1 MEKKFLKVGKS
12 LSFKFNPE
20 GLECELTPGTVY
32 NIKVNPYDRT
42 VGLEEVGG
50 FSMPSKVY
58 CTDRDKRFM
67 SKILNSYK
75 LSENGFTGVM
85 LAGLKGSGKTI
96 MAKMI
101 ANNSGLPIINVD
113 KNIYPWALKMLV
125 EKLDDTK
132 VCFLFD
138 ELDKILEDYDDSALL
153 QILDGADTKGKHM
166 ILFTCNDTDNISE
179 YLIDRCSRIRY
190 WREFD
195 EISPSMI
202 MEVLNDKLDNKD
214 EAKSLTDFIKDNFDV
229 CSFDNIISFV
239 KEVNDY
245 PTTTFEELFEDMN
258 LSPKNGTIKPH
269 ERSSKKS
276 TNNMCKKKMPGVD
289 YGDCDQTTTER

>member
-12 LSFKFNPE
+12 LSFKFNTE
-20 GLECELTPGTVY
+20 GLECSLTPGMVY
-32 NIKVNPYDRT
+32 NIKVDPYSQS
-42 VGLEEVGG
+42 VSLEETAP
-50 FSMPSKVY
+50 FTMPSKVY
-58 CTDRDKRFM
+58 CTDRDTRFV
-67 SKILNSYK
+67 SKVLNSYK

-96 MAKMI
+96 MAKNI
-101 ANNSGLPIINVD
+101 ANESGLPIINID
-113 KNIYPWALKMLV
+113 KNIRPWALKVLV
-125 EKLDDTK
+125 ERLSDTS

-138 ELDKILEDYDDSALL
+138 ELDKLLEDYDDSALL

-166 ILFTCNDTDNISE
+166 ILFTCNDTDDISE

-195 EISPSMI
+195 EMSPSLI
-202 MEVLNDKLDNKD
+202 MEVLNDKLNDKK
-214 EAKSLTDFIKDNFDV
+214 EVKSLTDFIKDNFDV

-258 LSPKNGTIKPH
+258 LTPKNGQIKPH
-269 ERSSKKS
+269 ARSSKNKKNQFLKKS
-276 TNNMCKKKMPGVD
+276 YD
-289 YGDCDQTTTER
+289 ESYDCGC